1 MFVRFF
7 RPLRKV
13 TAARFYSQTPSGAVG
28 TSSKQTNSKFDKSI
42 IKPILVVVMFGTMLS
57 HVMNQQRLAG
67 EMERRY
73 LLKME
78 ILKDLIEKAK
88 RGEGNI
94 NVKEEL
100 KLVNKLFE
108 RTKEARFLD
117 EKEAEKLSQIS
128 SSQNYSEAE
137 VLRSMN
143 NSTRALEKESLDD
156 ILKNIMDEMSD
167 EPKSS
172 AFKSNSEPKQQ
183 QSGELITD
191 KDTLKEKAE
200 YERELLQ
207 YKPSTDVHLIVQNP
221 GELSSAAE
229 DTKVRKFL

>member
-1 MFVRFF
+1 MFSRFG
-7 RPLRKV
+7 RPLRV
-13 TAARFYSQTPSGAVG
+13 ISAARFYSQAAVN
-28 TSSKQTNSKFDKSI
+28 SSNKQKNARFDNSM
-42 IKPILVVVMFGTMLS
+42 IKPIVVVIMFGTMLS

-78 ILKDLIEKAK
+78 ILKDLIQKAK
-88 RGEGNI
+88 KGESNI
-94 NVKEEL
+94 NVQEEL

-108 RTKEARFLD
+108 RTKEARVLD
-117 EKEAEKLSQIS
+117 EEEAQKLSQIS

-137 VLRSMN
+137 VLQSMN
-143 NSTRALEKESLDD
+143 SSTRGLEKELLEDT
-156 ILKNIMDEMSD
+156 LKSIMDEVTD

-172 AFKSNSEPKQQ
+172 SRKCNLAPKPSQHSE
-183 QSGELITD
+183 EFITD
-191 KDTLKEKAE
+191 KDTLKERAE

-207 YKPSTDVHLIVQNP
+207 YKPSTDVHLIVENP

-229 DTKVRKFL
+229 DTKVSKFL